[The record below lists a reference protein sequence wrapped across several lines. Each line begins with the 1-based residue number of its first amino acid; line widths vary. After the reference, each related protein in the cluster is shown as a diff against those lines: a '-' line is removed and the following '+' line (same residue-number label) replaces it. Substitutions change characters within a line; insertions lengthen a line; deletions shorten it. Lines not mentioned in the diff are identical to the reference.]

1 MKRCEI
7 WTLRD
12 KNYASKA
19 RPVVIIQDDSHSNFD
34 SVILCLFTTYESAEI
49 ETRVFVE
56 PSVQNGLHKSSYI
69 MTDKI
74 VTVDKSLLKERVGCL
89 SDDNM
94 KSVSRQLKIIL
105 GL

>member
-1 MKRCEI
+1 MLQKHGLLSSFRMI
-7 WTLRD
+7 LIAIF
-12 KNYASKA
+12 Y
-19 RPVVIIQDDSHSNFD
+19 
-34 SVILCLFTTYESAEI
+34 SVILCLFTTYESAKI